1 MRRKK
6 SKGKVEWVDAPDVH
20 TALHDLVTKLK
31 FDWID
36 LETLHSFRSYN
47 SSARAY
53 ARIWGLNKVWQLAIK
68 HKPSYIIEVLAE
80 NYDKLSDKE
89 KAKVLLHEIAH
100 IPKNYSGSL
109 LPHTRRKGKRNF
121 HDRVEDLFAQYIKFE
136 KGTNPKPETMFE
148 RAKDLVS
155 EKLNIKKLN
164 F

>member
-6 SKGKVEWVDAPDVH
+6 SKGKVEWIEAPDVH
-20 TALHDLVTKLK
+20 TALNDLISKLN

-36 LETLHSFRSYN
+36 ASTLHSFRSYN
-47 SSARAY
+47 SKARAY

-80 NYDKLSDKE
+80 NYDKLSEKE

-109 LPHTRRKGKRNF
+109 LPHTRRRGKRNF
-121 HDRVEDLFAQYIKFE
+121 HDRVEDLYAQYLKME
-136 KGTNPKPETMFE
+136 KKNGNE
-148 RAKDLVS
+148 S
-155 EKLNIKKLN
+155 ESILDRIKKPLLRKIN